1 METFNDET
9 CSFSKHKVKL
19 GGLGMKVCGSKF
31 NLNPNHLHQINC
43 QNYGNHGFLKLLIC
57 LELTDVCSKATFR
70 LIKVVVATEFYGTL
84 LKKSALIFQ
93 MMKRINFFTKM
104 H

>member
-1 METFNDET
+1 MNKKEYEFIKIKKVSGSIGAVIENVQLNND
-9 CSFSKHKVKL
+9 
-19 GGLGMKVCGSKF
+19 
-31 NLNPNHLHQINC
+31 LNEEVFDEI
-43 QNYGNHGFLKLLIC
+43 YDAFLKLLIC
-57 LELTDVCSKATFR
+57 LELKDVCSKATFR